1 MKSIYPLILCGGM
14 GSRLWPMS
22 RIEQPKQFQPI
33 NGQGSQTYFQTTVQ
47 RHRGPAFHEPIIVT
61 NVAQTDLVNQQLTDI
76 YTEGRIIGEP
86 MGRNTGPAVLAAALA
101 VLPDDPD
108 AILLVL
114 PSDHIIIGDL
124 NPTIERMVAAAMSG
138 KIITFGVT
146 PGYAETGYGYIIDGG
161 EVENYGGLHSV
172 ARFLEKP
179 SADVAQRLI
188 DEGTAYW
195 ASGISLFRADVI
207 CEEFRRLEPRT
218 HAAVTEAVAKAK
230 PTRHGITLDEAAF
243 REARDEPTE
252 RAIFENTPNI
262 SLAPIDVK
270 WDDVGAWASVYD
282 VNIKSDDGNVTNGD
296 VMILDTSN
304 SLIRS
309 DGRLVV
315 VVGMKDVIV
324 VDTKDAVLVMDKKHS
339 QQVKL
344 VVEKLKS
351 SGRAEVESHPF
362 RHHAWGGSEALVSGP
377 RYRLEKLTLLPGSTM
392 KINGFGLGDS
402 FLSVVSGQGVYLE
415 GRDSKDN
422 TLELGSMLTI
432 DKNVEITLSNNGTL
446 DLQAFLLST
455 TTPEVLANL
464 DPKRSMAPLHVVANG

>member
-1 MKSIYPLILCGGM
+1 MTTIHPLILCGGM

-22 RIEQPKQFQPI
+22 RIEQPKQFQPV
-33 NGQGSQTYFQTTVQ
+33 NGKGSMTYFQTTVQ
-47 RHRGPAFHEPIIVT
+47 RHRGPTFHDPIIVT
-61 NVAQTDLVNQQLTDI
+61 NAAQADLVSQQLSEI
-76 YTEGRIIGEP
+76 QSAGLIIGEP
-86 MGRNTGPAVLAAALA
+86 VGRNTGPAVLAAALTI
-101 VLPDDPD
+101 LPDDPD

-124 NPTIERMVAAAMSG
+124 NLTINGMAAAAADG
-138 KIITFGVT
+138 RIITFGVI

-161 EVENYGGLHSV
+161 AVENYDGLHSV
-172 ARFLEKP
+172 ARFIEKP
-179 SADVAQRLI
+179 PAEVAQRLI
-188 DEGTAYW
+188 DEGMAYW
-195 ASGISLFRADVI
+195 ASGISMFRADVI
-207 CEEFRRLEPRT
+207 CEEFKRLEPRT
-218 HAAVTEAVAKAK
+218 YAAVAEAVAAAT
-230 PTRHGITLDEAAF
+230 PTRNGITLNEPAF

-252 RAIFENTPNI
+252 RAIFENTPTI

-270 WDDVGAWASVYD
+270 WDDVGAWSSVYD
-282 VNIKSDDGNVTNGD
+282 VNTKSDDGNVTNGD
-296 VMILDTSN
+296 VMLLDTTN
-304 SLIRS
+304 SLVRS

-362 RHHAWGGSEALVSGP
+362 RNHAWGGSEALVSEP
-377 RYRLEKLTLLPGSTM
+377 NYRMEKLTLLPGSTM
-392 KINGFGLGDS
+392 KINGYGTGDS

-415 GRDSKDN
+415 GREGNDC

-432 DKNVEITLSNNGTL
+432 DKEVELTLTNNGVY
-446 DLQAFLLST
+446 DLHAFLLST
-455 TTPEVLANL
+455 TLPQGIGSFEAIRDTPTFRAAA
-464 DPKRSMAPLHVVANG
+464 RG